1 MNRNQPPYSVA
12 RPRTYASLRC
22 ALRASAVSRLS
33 LSTCLALSL
42 MMVRGDA
49 GGEGVSADAGLSIS
63 GYEFIEALPGAF
75 APEGWVSIFTQAS
88 VALELWEGTGGG
100 SAAEAGPS
108 IFDCSKN
115 SVVTVTFLRVRW
127 TLSLAPCGRP
137 LFFGSWGAA
146 AGDGGGACEGSGGAS
161 TGAAAAGGSSA
172 IYFVAGFLQKR
183 INKSQKLQKFNQ
195 SREQS

>member
-1 MNRNQPPYSVA
+1 M
-12 RPRTYASLRC
+12 SL
-22 ALRASAVSRLS
+22 LS

-49 GGEGVSADAGLSIS
+49 GGEGVSAEAGFSIS
-63 GYEFIEALPGAF
+63 GYLFIEALPGAF
-75 APEGWVSIFTQAS
+75 ASEGWVSIFGRAS
-88 VALELWEGTGGG
+88 GAPELWEGTGGG
-100 SAAEAGPS
+100 SAAEAPLS
-108 IFDCSKN
+108 IFGCSKN

-137 LFFGSWGAA
+137 LFLDSCGAA

-172 IYFVAGFLQKR
+172 IFTL
-183 INKSQKLQKFNQ
+183 
-195 SREQS
+195 